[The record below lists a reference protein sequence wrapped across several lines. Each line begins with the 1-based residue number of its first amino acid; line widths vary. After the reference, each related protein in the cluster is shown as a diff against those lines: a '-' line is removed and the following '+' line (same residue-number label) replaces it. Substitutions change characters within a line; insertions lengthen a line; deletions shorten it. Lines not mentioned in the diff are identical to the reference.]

1 MVLKTFILNLEL
13 CVGFYHVKLS
23 SQKMTVWKMYILE
36 INIGMCGIDLILG
49 CYFLKLCQLN
59 QIKDK

>member
-1 MVLKTFILNLEL
+1 MW
-13 CVGFYHVKLS
+13 GFYHVKLS
-23 SQKMTVWKMYILE
+23 SQKMMVWKMYILE

-59 QIKDK
+59 QIKKKWRNKISRC